1 MCPGWTQEVGGAP
14 GGIRTPDPLL
24 RRQTLFP
31 TELRAHP
38 FLTSLLYY
46 DFHRIFDFDFDRISW
61 NTWNNCGLREVKTDA
76 NSLRHF
82 FTEDRFLLHLRVK
95 LVHRLLDILT
105 IA

>member
-1 MCPGWTQEVGGAP
+1 MGGEIRPGKCRSTDGSTPLQGYTLATPVMMGLTQRLKTIVFKGNCGAP

-46 DFHRIFDFDFDRISW
+46 DFHRIFDFDFGLISW
-61 NTWNNCGLREVKTDA
+61 NTWNNCGIR
-76 NSLRHF
+76 
-82 FTEDRFLLHLRVK
+82 
-95 LVHRLLDILT
+95 
-105 IA
+105 

>member
-1 MCPGWTQEVGGAP
+1 MKDGAP

-46 DFHRIFDFDFDRISW
+46 DFHRIFDFDFDLISW
-61 NTWNNCGLREVKTDA
+61 NIWNNWGLR
-76 NSLRHF
+76 
-82 FTEDRFLLHLRVK
+82 
-95 LVHRLLDILT
+95 
-105 IA
+105 

>member
-1 MCPGWTQEVGGAP
+1 MLLGMQVLKSLENPFGPKVLPMSSVRRVTHVSGLDNLRGGAP

-46 DFHRIFDFDFDRISW
+46 DFHRVFDFDRISW
-61 NTWNNCGLREVKTDA
+61 NIWNNRGLR
-76 NSLRHF
+76 
-82 FTEDRFLLHLRVK
+82 
-95 LVHRLLDILT
+95 
-105 IA
+105 